1 MSPHVIFSVGFSLF
15 LSGCTNLNALM
26 APLHEAADD
35 AKIENEYLVLLSPD
49 TKLNLE
55 DRLVHLTQYM
65 KDADMDAEFDILSK
79 YEFKTFAAFLV
90 VATPGAIDALRSHP
104 DVVSVDENS
113 VIPSHDVSWH
123 SEVPLGKC
131 DSQLIGKR

>member
-1 MSPHVIFSVGFSLF
+1 MFVFGLAIV
-15 LSGCTNLNALM
+15 LSGSTNLNALM
-26 APLHEAADD
+26 APLLEVAAD
-35 AKIENEYLVLLSPD
+35 AKIENEYLVLLRPD
-49 TKLNLE
+49 AKLNLE
-55 DRLVHLTQYM
+55 DRLVHITQYM
-65 KDADMDAEFDILSK
+65 RDMEIDAEFDILSK

-90 VATPGAIDALRSHP
+90 VATPDAIDALRSHP

-131 DSQLIGKR
+131 DSQVIGKR

>member
-1 MSPHVIFSVGFSLF
+1 MFVFGLAIV
-15 LSGCTNLNALM
+15 LSGSTNLNALM
-26 APLHEAADD
+26 TPLLEVAVD
-35 AKIENEYLVLLSPD
+35 AKIENEYLVLLRPD
-49 TKLNLE
+49 AKLNLE
-55 DRLVHLTQYM
+55 DRLVHITQYM
-65 KDADMDAEFDILSK
+65 RDMEIDAEFDILSK

-90 VATPGAIDALRSHP
+90 VATPDAIDALRSHP

-131 DSQLIGKR
+131 DSQVIGKR